1 MSDIIVA
8 VWLGLWSHIYIYM
21 CAYIE
26 REQLFNPL
34 YIKFGSSG
42 IWILRSEYNV
52 KWENQELLLQQTH

>member
-1 MSDIIVA
+1 
-8 VWLGLWSHIYIYM
+8 M

-52 KWENQELLLQQTH
+52 K